1 MINLAIAIASA
12 AILYFGFG
20 FALGG
25 GSLNPWYGIV
35 PALIALVGVYLL
47 LVRRTMK
54 QLEVIMGRAQAE
66 LQKMQEKAMRVG
78 GRPSQKQMDQM
89 MNGAIAI
96 MKEGYALGSWQ
107 FLVRQQINGQVGT
120 LLYHQR
126 KYDAAEP
133 YLRNSFYKN
142 WVSQAMLAVI
152 QFRAK
157 KYDDMTVTFEKA
169 VKANGKESLLW
180 ALYAWCLWKNK
191 QVDDAIAVLT
201 RGKELV
207 SDERL
212 DQNLL
217 ALQNRKKMRMEG
229 WREMWFMF
237 ALVKPKQPKAQNP
250 FGGKMHKKSIYR

>member
-1 MINLAIAIASA
+1 MINLAIAIAA
-12 AILYFGFG
+12 AAVLYFGFG

-35 PALIALVGVYLL
+35 PGLIALVGVYLF

-54 QLEVIMGRAQAE
+54 QLEAIMGRAQVE

-78 GRPSQKQMDQM
+78 GRPSQKQMDDM
-89 MNGAIAI
+89 MNNAIAI
-96 MKEGYALGSWQ
+96 MKEGYSLGSWQ
-107 FLVRQQINGQVGT
+107 FLVRQQINGQVGA

-152 QFRAK
+152 HFRAK
-157 KYDDMTVTFEKA
+157 KYDDMTVAFEKG
-169 VKANGKESLLW
+169 VKANAKESLLW
-180 ALYAWCLWKNK
+180 ALYAWCLWKN
-191 QVDDAIAVLT
+191 QQADDAIAVLT
-201 RGKELV
+201 RAKENV
-207 SDERL
+207 TDERI

-237 ALVKPKQPKAQNP
+237 ALVKPKQPKMQNP